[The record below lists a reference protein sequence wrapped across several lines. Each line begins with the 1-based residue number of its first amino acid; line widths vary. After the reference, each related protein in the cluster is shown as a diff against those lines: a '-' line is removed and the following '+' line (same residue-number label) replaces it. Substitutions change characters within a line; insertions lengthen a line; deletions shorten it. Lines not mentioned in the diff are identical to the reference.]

1 MLGRHIEFIK
11 ERQYVMNV
19 SPATI
24 RWYTH
29 ALKWLD
35 SEEPTQEELT
45 RLVVKMRERGL
56 KAAGCNAATRA
67 INAYL
72 HWASGATGKC
82 GGGCL
87 SRSVQIPQVPDS
99 GRWLL

>member
-1 MLGRHIEFIK
+1 MLGRHLEFIR

-24 RWYTH
+24 RWYTS

-35 SEEPTQEELT
+35 TAAPTQEELT

-56 KAAGCNAATRA
+56 KATGCNAATRA

-72 HWASGATGKC
+72 HLVERRDGQMWRRVSSSA
-82 GGGCL
+82 
-87 SRSVQIPQVPDS
+87 R
-99 GRWLL
+99 

>member
-1 MLGRHIEFIK
+1 MLGRHLEFIK

-24 RWYTH
+24 LWYRS

-35 SEEPTQEELT
+35 SEHPTQEELT
-45 RLVVKMRERGL
+45 RLVVRMRERCL

-72 HWASGATGKC
+72 HWERGATGKC
-82 GGGCL
+82 GGG
-87 SRSVQIPQVPDS
+87 
-99 GRWLL
+99 

>member
-1 MLGRHIEFIK
+1 MLRRHEDFIR

-24 RWYTH
+24 RWYTS

-35 SEEPTQEELT
+35 AEAPTQEEST
-45 RLVVKMRERGL
+45 RLVVRMRERGL
-56 KAAGCNAATRA
+56 KATGCNAATRA

-72 HWASGATGKC
+72 H
-82 GGGCL
+82 
-87 SRSVQIPQVPDS
+87 
-99 GRWLL
+99 